1 MVANAIAFSF
11 IERLAEES
19 NSGMLDLPSFPD
31 VALKIRDTLQKEDC
45 NINDVVRLLNS
56 EPAMTARILTV
67 ANSAML
73 SRSGAVARD
82 LKVAVNRL
90 GLDMVRNTA
99 ISVAMEQLTQAKKY
113 KIVRP
118 LLRQLWRHSVQVAA
132 TSYALSRK
140 TKFGK
145 PDEALL
151 AGLMHDIGK
160 LYIWTRAEEFPEL
173 LGDEQ
178 AFESITTDWHAS
190 IGITVLQA
198 WEFAEPLADAAGGH
212 ENFADLDVEAKPLT
226 TIVAVANFIVNC
238 EKSLNVTEL
247 SPEHARAIASLG
259 LTETSLLEVM
269 EEAQEEIESL
279 SAALRG

>member
-1 MVANAIAFSF
+1 MAANALAFSF

-19 NSGMLDLPSFPD
+19 NSGLLDLPSFPD
-31 VALKIRDTLQKEDC
+31 VALRIRDTLQKEDC

-99 ISVAMEQLTQAKKY
+99 ISVAMDQLTQAKKY
-113 KIVRP
+113 KVVRP

-140 TKFGK
+140 TKYGK

-173 LGDEQ
+173 LADET
-178 AFESITTDWHAS
+178 ACEAITNDWHAS
-190 IGITVLQA
+190 IGTTVLQA
-198 WEFAEPLADAAGGH
+198 WEFAEPLAQAAGGH
-212 ENFADLDVEAKPLT
+212 ENFDDLDVETKPLT
-226 TIVAVANFIVNC
+226 TIVAVANFMVNS
-238 EKSLNVTEL
+238 EKSLNATDLE
-247 SPEHARAIASLG
+247 PPQARAIASLG
-259 LTETSLLEVM
+259 LTETTLAEVIV
-269 EEAQEEIESL
+269 EAQEEIESL
-279 SAALRG
+279 SAALKG